1 MRALEEHRYFGF
13 TKIERKNILQKKK
26 KLRSYLLL
34 VTAVK
39 HRVMCCYSYRQ
50 SFFDVGRGGGV
61 NREGICYKLGRIKWD
76 LVQRAAI

>member
-26 KLRSYLLL
+26 KIKILPPTGYRGEASCYVLLL
-34 VTAVK
+34 LQTK
-39 HRVMCCYSYRQ
+39 LFRW
-50 SFFDVGRGGGV
+50 GEGGGV